1 MAFPLSQKVSS
12 VMLKLQYAPH
22 TSVLKMQAAKGCT
35 ISLFDLVRKWPLRE
49 YTWLEWRIYLISHSW
64 IRLIQIFVGG
74 PSKRNPSLCNKW
86 KQPGGMIL
94 C

>member
-1 MAFPLSQKVSS
+1 
-12 VMLKLQYAPH
+12 MLKLQYAYICAEDANSQKLHHLP
-22 TSVLKMQAAKGCT
+22 VCLGEEMA
-35 ISLFDLVRKWPLRE
+35 LRV

-64 IRLIQIFVGG
+64 IRLIQIFIGG
-74 PSKRNPSLCNKW
+74 PSKRSPSLCNKW